1 MSLIANNHFMY
12 WPLVNLQVFLLINL
26 TMMAKKIIQLKYL
39 SYKMHFLMRYSMVDL
54 VRGRQP
60 LSKKSWSTKIR
71 IIDLLLCSHNKKQNQ
86 ILSTVETRFQVLCFL
101 NFWKSHKKSC
111 NLSTNSCNSCKNCWN
126 YPVRHDI
133 SIISVDMVLSCI
145 ILILVANWQGIFG

>member
-39 SYKMHFLMRYSMVDL
+39 SYKMHFLIRYSMVDL

-71 IIDLLLCSHNKKQNQ
+71 IIDLLLCSHNKKQNP
-86 ILSTVETRFQVLCFL
+86 ILSTTETRFQFLCFL
-101 NFWKSHKKSC
+101 NFRKSHKKSC
-111 NLSTNSCNSCKNCWN
+111 KLSSNSCNSCKTLLKLSSQTWN
-126 YPVRHDI
+126 F
-133 SIISVDMVLSCI
+133 
-145 ILILVANWQGIFG
+145 N